1 MKGKTPD
8 TKAHS
13 RPDSV
18 PEIPRLERLE
28 AGSHCQRLGV
38 RTIGRAMSGEF
49 RLPLSTA
56 DGAKG
61 CGGKSELNLELV
73 RLGVLCQ

>member
-49 RLPLSTA
+49 RLPLGVRALQMAPKVVEVS
-56 DGAKG
+56 
-61 CGGKSELNLELV
+61 LN
-73 RLGVLCQ
+73 